1 MNRRNFLA
9 TSTALPA
16 ALSVH
21 SLAAASGKPAILGGE
36 PVRKAGAHSWPVFDD
51 AEEQALL
58 SVLRSGKW
66 YRGNG
71 RVVAQFEEKY
81 AQLTGAR
88 HCLAVANGTSA
99 LLTSLSA
106 LGVGAGDE
114 VILPPYTFV
123 ATLNA
128 VLEKFALPVFVDSN
142 RETFQMDARKL
153 EARIT
158 SRTRAIIPVHM
169 AGAPADLDAILAI
182 GAKHKIPVIEDA
194 CQAHL
199 GEWRKRKVG
208 TWGAAG
214 CFSFQASKNLN
225 SGEGGAVLTNDTELF
240 HKCSTFH
247 SNGSNLHRPVSGYH
261 QTGLNLRMTEFQAA
275 LLMSQMARIER
286 QSLQRESNAAH
297 LTSLFNQIKGIH
309 PARLHEGC
317 SRNAWH
323 LYMFRYDKQQFAGLP
338 RAKFLKALSAEGVPA
353 SSGYKPLNKE
363 PLITNTLSSSAYT
376 RLFSE
381 QDRKA
386 WMERNQCP
394 ENDLLCEEAVWFTQT
409 MLLGPREDME
419 AIAAAIV
426 KIQKYAKELV

>member
-9 TSTALPA
+9 ASTAIPA

-21 SLAAASGKPAILGGE
+21 SLAAAAGKPAVLGGE
-36 PVRKAGAHSWPVFDD
+36 PVRKAGAHSWPVFDET
-51 AEEQALL
+51 EERALL
-58 SVLRSGKW
+58 TVLRSGKW
-66 YRGNG
+66 YRGSG
-71 RVVAQFEEKY
+71 KTVSQFEEKY

-128 VLEKFALPVFVDSN
+128 VLEKFAMPVFVDSE

-153 EARIT
+153 EAKIT
-158 SRTRAIIPVHM
+158 PRTRAIVPVHM
-169 AGAPADLDAILAI
+169 AGAPVDLDAVLAV
-182 GAKHKIPVIEDA
+182 AARHKIPVIEDA

-199 GEWRKRKVG
+199 GEWRNRKVG

-247 SNGSNLHRPVSGYH
+247 SNGRNNHQPVDGYH

-275 LLMSQMARIER
+275 LLLAQMTRLEKQSQ
-286 QSLQRESNAAH
+286 QREANAAY
-297 LTSLFNQIKGIH
+297 LTSLLRQIQGIQ

-317 SRNAWH
+317 TRNAWH
-323 LYMFRYDKQQFAGLP
+323 LFMFRYDQRQFAGLP
-338 RAKFLKALSAEGVPA
+338 RGKFLKALAAEGVPA
-353 SSGYKPLNKE
+353 SSGYRPLNKE
-363 PLITNTLSSSAYT
+363 PLIANAFATPAYQ
-376 RLFSE
+376 RLFAGKDLA
-381 QDRKA
+381 Q

-394 ENDLLCEEAVWFTQT
+394 ENDRLCEEAVWLTQT
-409 MLLGPREDME
+409 MLLGTRADME
-419 AIAAAIV
+419 AIAAAV
-426 KIQKYAKELV
+426 AKIQKHAAALV

>member
-9 TSTALPA
+9 ASTAIPA

-21 SLAAASGKPAILGGE
+21 SLAAAAGKPAVLGGE
-36 PVRKAGAHSWPVFDD
+36 PVRKAGAHSWPVFDET
-51 AEEQALL
+51 EERALL
-58 SVLRSGKW
+58 TVLRSGKW
-66 YRGNG
+66 YRGSG
-71 RVVAQFEEKY
+71 KTVSQFEEKY

-128 VLEKFALPVFVDSN
+128 VLEKFAMPVFVDSE

-153 EARIT
+153 EAKIT
-158 SRTRAIIPVHM
+158 PRTRAIVPVHM
-169 AGAPADLDAILAI
+169 AGAPVDLDAVLAV
-182 GAKHKIPVIEDA
+182 AARHKIPVIEDA

-199 GEWRKRKVG
+199 GEWRNRKVG

-247 SNGSNLHRPVSGYH
+247 SNGRNNHQPVDGYH

-275 LLMSQMARIER
+275 LLLAQMTRLEKQSQ
-286 QSLQRESNAAH
+286 QREANAAY
-297 LTSLFNQIKGIH
+297 LTSLLRQIQGIQ

-317 SRNAWH
+317 TRNAWH
-323 LYMFRYDKQQFAGLP
+323 LFMFRYDQRQFAGLP
-338 RAKFLKALSAEGVPA
+338 RAKFLKALAAEGVPA
-353 SSGYKPLNKE
+353 SSGYRPLNKE
-363 PLITNTLSSSAYT
+363 PLIANAFATPAYQ
-376 RLFSE
+376 RLFAGKDLA
-381 QDRKA
+381 Q

-394 ENDLLCEEAVWFTQT
+394 ENDRLCEEAVWLTQT
-409 MLLGPREDME
+409 MLLGTRADME
-419 AIAAAIV
+419 AIAAAV
-426 KIQKYAKELV
+426 AKIQKHAAALV